1 MKTTQLC
8 STIILLMSTI
18 GCSSAPK
25 PVVKQEEPIT
35 GLTALY
41 RAFSTAR
48 AWAPDVQILRVSSV
62 NLPDIKSEPGH
73 APAWQVTL
81 VSPSLGQMRSYTY
94 SVVEASATMRK
105 GIFSDNP
112 QPWSRDTSSAKP
124 FIIAAAKKDT
134 DEIYKTVIAQKKAT
148 EYSAKHPG
156 MPISYLL
163 ELNST
168 SPDAVW
174 RVIWGE
180 SASRSEFSGVVDATT
195 GQFLESLT

>member
-1 MKTTQLC
+1 MKKTQLF
-8 STIILLMSTI
+8 STLFLLICAM
-18 GCSSAPK
+18 GCNSAPK
-25 PVVKQEEPIT
+25 EVVKQEEPIT

-48 AWAPDVQILRVSSV
+48 AWAPDVQILRVSSI
-62 NLPDIKSEPGH
+62 NLPDIKSAPGH

-112 QPWSRDTSSAKP
+112 QSWSRDNSSAKP

-134 DEIYKTVIAQKKAT
+134 DEIFKTVMSQKKAMD
-148 EYSAKHPG
+148 YSAKHPG
-156 MPISYLL
+156 MPVTYLL

-174 RVIWGE
+174 RVFWGE
-180 SASRSEFSGVVDATT
+180 SAGTSEFSGVVDATT
-195 GQFLESLT
+195 GQFVESLT